1 MSADMHRVGSVLVMV
16 ATIPLA
22 LRLAG
27 DTYIVI
33 GKITTSP
40 TVCDH
45 RRRRDLHCISRPLA
59 RLPVGCSLYATR
71 SSVRRADLVF

>member
-1 MSADMHRVGSVLVMV
+1 MPADMHRVGSVLVMV

-40 TVCDH
+40 TVAIIAAGAAFTLLVGLWH
-45 RRRRDLHCISRPLA
+45 AYPLVAASIRRRHR
-59 RLPVGCSLYATR
+59 
-71 SSVRRADLVF
+71 